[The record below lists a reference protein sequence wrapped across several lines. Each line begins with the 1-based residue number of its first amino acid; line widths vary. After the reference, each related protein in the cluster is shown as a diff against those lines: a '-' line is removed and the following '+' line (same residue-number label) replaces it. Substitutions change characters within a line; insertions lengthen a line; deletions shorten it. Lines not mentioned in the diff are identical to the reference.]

1 MGSGKA
7 PVTNEGNN
15 FLITFVTTTGDQK
28 TAGDGRNFLSPV
40 TYVGSGMD
48 NFSNDL

>member
-1 MGSGKA
+1 MGQP
-7 PVTNEGNN
+7 PVIKKLLPKNSEG
-15 FLITFVTTTGDQK
+15 
-28 TAGDGRNFLSPV
+28 GRNFLSPV